1 MKPFEGLIDIYTP
14 QIDLLNDPDGK
25 LLNYFHQLNKR
36 QWFYEAPSPAKTFH
50 PHQISVDRKSC
61 FSLLTLDTWQGKQL

>member
-14 QIDLLNDPDGK
+14 QIDPLNDPDGK

-50 PHQISVDRKSC
+50 PLRHNRI
-61 FSLLTLDTWQGKQL
+61 QGGLAFDYGVTGSGF